1 MKKLRNLC
9 AILAM
14 ASATATL
21 AVPMDEQNPTCPQSP
36 NWSTNRTMELT
47 AIERGGQK
55 ILLAEGR
62 VDQGLPGRLQ
72 RTLEENPEITEIW
85 FRSPGGDAL
94 SGNDAG
100 RLLRTMYPG
109 IVTRIPSGWTC
120 FSACNFVFMGGQL
133 RIIEPGGIFMVH
145 MFTHSGDRAVR
156 ENLASGGETAAQTI
170 GAIEQSSAQ
179 LATEDNDF
187 LLRMGISRRLLS
199 EVMYETSAVGQGEI
213 RRCLS
218 QEESYEFNVAN
229 VRE

>member
-1 MKKLRNLC
+1 MPRLRNLVATVAMVC
-9 AILAM
+9 ATGAQALQ
-14 ASATATL
+14 
-21 AVPMDEQNPTCPQSP
+21 MDPQNPTCPAEPS
-36 NWSTNRTMELT
+36 WSTNRTMELT
-47 AIERGGQK
+47 PVERGGQK

-72 RTLEENPEITEIW
+72 EALEENPDVTEIW
-85 FRSPGGDAL
+85 FSSPGGDAL

-100 RLLRTMYPG
+100 RLLRSSFPG
-109 IVTRIPSGWTC
+109 IITRIPEGWTC

-133 RIIEPGGIFMVH
+133 RIIEPGGTFMVH
-145 MFTHSGDRAVR
+145 MFTHSGNRAVR
-156 ENLASGGETAAQTI
+156 ESLASGGDEARETI

-187 LLRMGISRRLLS
+187 LIRMGVSRRLLTQ
-199 EVMYETSAVGQGEI
+199 VMYETAAVGDGEV

-218 QEESYEFNVAN
+218 QDEAYEYNVAN